1 MADNSRTGPGNPR
14 ENFGSRQGMPPR
26 HEGTPGMSPRH
37 EGTSSTGIME
47 TAKEKVMDLAGS
59 AGDIASGAKDKVQ
72 EWASTAADAATDAAG
87 VVKDKAQEYA
97 GVAMDKAQDFG
108 REATDLVRRYPIP
121 ALLIG
126 FGLGFLA
133 ARLISR
139 A

>member
-1 MADNSRTGPGNPR
+1 MADNSRTGPGSQR
-14 ENFGSRQGMPPR
+14 ENFGTRQGMPQR
-26 HEGTPGMSPRH
+26 HEATPGMSPRH
-37 EGTSSTGIME
+37 EGSTGIME
-47 TAKEKVMDLAGS
+47 TAKEKAKDLTDS
-59 AGDIASGAKDKVQ
+59 ASDIVSGAKDKVQ
-72 EWASTAADAATDAAG
+72 EWASTAAEATSDAA
-87 VVKDKAQEYA
+87 VMVKDKAQEYA

-108 REATDLVRRYPIP
+108 RETTELIRRYPIP

>member
-14 ENFGSRQGMPPR
+14 ENFGSRQGMPP
-26 HEGTPGMSPRH
+26 GMSPRH
-37 EGTSSTGIME
+37 EGSSSTGIME
-47 TAKEKVMDLAGS
+47 TAKEKAKDLTSGAS
-59 AGDIASGAKDKVQ
+59 DIMSGAKDKVQ
-72 EWASTAADAATDAAG
+72 EWASTAADTASEAAG
-87 VVKDKAQEYA
+87 FVKDKAQEYA